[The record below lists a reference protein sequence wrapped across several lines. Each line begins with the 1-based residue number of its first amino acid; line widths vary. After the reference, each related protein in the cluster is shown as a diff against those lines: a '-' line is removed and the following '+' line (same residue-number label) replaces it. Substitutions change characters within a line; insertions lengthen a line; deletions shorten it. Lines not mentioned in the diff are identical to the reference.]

1 MRDIYTDVKQWS
13 GEGQKIA
20 LATVIKT
27 WGASPRTEGAKMAV
41 NQHGDITGSVSGGCV
56 EGAVAAACQETLQH
70 GEPQLLHFDV
80 ADDTAWGVGLGCGGE
95 LDVYVRLL
103 SQDILAAFDRAVDQ
117 DQSLALATVLP
128 EDQAGSE
135 FALFTDGKGEAGF
148 QDDQILDLT
157 RSQLA
162 SNKCGLHTLKDGS
175 QVFVDVM
182 PSPPLLVIV
191 GGVHIAVALVTIA
204 RASGFQTMIIDPR
217 RQFGT
222 VARFPEAGEIIHKWP
237 DEAFESIR
245 LDQNTAVAVLT
256 HDPKIDD
263 PALMAALP
271 SEAYYVGAL
280 GSRKTQAARRDR
292 LLESGLQPELLDRL
306 HGPIGLDLGG
316 RSPEEIALA
325 VMAEVVQERYRVQE

>member
-1 MRDIYTDVKQWS
+1 MRDIYSDVKRWS
-13 GEGQKIA
+13 VEGQKIA

-41 NQHGDITGSVSGGCV
+41 NQQGDIAGSVSGGCV

-70 GEPQLLHFDV
+70 GQAQLLHFDV

-103 SQDILAAFDRAVDQ
+103 APEVLSAFNLAVDQ
-117 DQSLALATVLP
+117 DKSLALATVLA
-128 EDQAGSE
+128 EDHTGTE
-135 FALFTDGKGEAGF
+135 FALLADGEGEEVFPDGA
-148 QDDQILDLT
+148 LLELS

-162 SNKCGLHTLKDGS
+162 TNKCGLHTLADGRE
-175 QVFVDVM
+175 VFVDVM

-191 GGVHIAVALVTIA
+191 GGVHIAVALVTMA
-204 RASGFQTMIIDPR
+204 RASGYQSMIIDPR

-280 GSRKTQAARRDR
+280 GSRKTQAARRKR
-292 LLESGLQPELLDRL
+292 LLDSGLEPELLDRL

-325 VMAEVVQERYRVQE
+325 VMAEVVQERYRVQN